1 MRSMFYSI
9 AFGAVAALS
18 AAGTANAAPAVGTN
32 PAAGT
37 SAIQNVQDFG
47 IYVGPRYGY
56 RDRYYRGY
64 GYGYGNGYGYNPG
77 YYYGPRRYYGDGYGY
92 RSERQPFRRLQR
104 QAP

>member
-47 IYVGPRYGY
+47 IYVGPR
-56 RDRYYRGY
+56 
-64 GYGYGNGYGYNPG
+64 
-77 YYYGPRRYYGDGYGY
+77 
-92 RSERQPFRRLQR
+92 
-104 QAP
+104 